1 MLLLFRHIL
10 IIVADVM
17 IDILWQF
24 EKHLARFQPHLLLAM
39 AVITVAAGLFIYL
52 GGLGFRK
59 TMFAVI
65 GTYFGIEFALLTAGF
80 NIMLVLAFAGVGVLL
95 ALKLQD
101 SFLVLIASI
110 FAVVYGFSVLI
121 RPYFSPSDELIS
133 IIRQLTIGVPYYNW
147 PILIA
152 LTALPVA
159 VSSSSWRVCSAILC
173 SAAGTVIIFAGSI
186 MLSKYAG
193 IAGVAHIAGRPEN
206 YLGLFVAVTAV
217 DACVQLFILPKISSR
232 FAAAKESVKAK
243 ARRARKRK
251 TDESGAESK
260 KTAWRTA

>member
-1 MLLLFRHIL
+1 
-10 IIVADVM
+10 M
-17 IDILWQF
+17 IDILLQF

-39 AVITVAAGLFIYL
+39 AVITLAAGLFVYL
-52 GGLGFRK
+52 DGLGFRK

-65 GTYFGIEFALLTAGF
+65 GTYCGIGFTLLTAGF
-80 NIMLVLAFAGVGVLL
+80 NVMLALAFIGIGVLL

-110 FAVVYGFSVLI
+110 FAAVYGFSTLI
-121 RPYFSPSDELIS
+121 RPYFSPSDEMIS
-133 IIRQLTIGVPYYNW
+133 IIRQLTIGMPYYNW
-147 PILIA
+147 PILLA
-152 LTALPVA
+152 LTVLPIA
-159 VSSSSWRVCSAILC
+159 VSSTFYRAGSAILC
-173 SAAGTVIIFAGSI
+173 AAAGTVIIFAGGI

-193 IAGVAHIAGRPEN
+193 IAAGARIAGRPEI

-232 FAAAKESVKAK
+232 FAAAKESIKAK

-251 TDESGAESK
+251 TDESAAESK

>member
-1 MLLLFRHIL
+1 
-10 IIVADVM
+10 M
-17 IDILWQF
+17 IYTLWQF
-24 EKHLARFQPHLLLAM
+24 EKHLTRFQPQLLLAM
-39 AVITVAAGLFIYL
+39 AAITLAAGLFIYL

-59 TMFAVI
+59 TMLVVI
-65 GTYFGIEFALLTAGF
+65 GTYCGIGITLLTAGF
-80 NIMLVLAFAGVGVLL
+80 NVMLALAFIGISVLL
-95 ALKLQD
+95 ALKIQD

-110 FAVVYGFSVLI
+110 FAVVYGFSALI

-147 PILIA
+147 PILLA

-159 VSSSSWRVCSAILC
+159 VSSTFYRAGPAILRA
-173 SAAGTVIIFAGSI
+173 AAGTVIIFAGGI
-186 MLSKYAG
+186 TLSKYAG
-193 IAGVAHIAGRPEN
+193 IAAVAHIVGRPDI
-206 YLGLFVAVTAV
+206 YLGLFVAATAV

-251 TDESGAESK
+251 TDDNAAESK